1 MRLSIFGAIALVA
14 IATQAFAQS
23 RPSATNMRLL
33 GYSDLEGRSADQ
45 PVIHEQD
52 GRWIA
57 YIGHNGGSEANP
69 KPLNSLT
76 GKHEDNGTSIV
87 DVTDPRRPKYLHHIP
102 GAPGSDEQGGA
113 QTVQVCDGKALP
125 KGDAKKT
132 YLLRSFGT
140 SAHEIWD
147 VSNPVRP
154 ELLARIEGEQSTH
167 RNWWECNT
175 GIAYLASGVSGW
187 RAHRVLQVYDL
198 SNPEHPV
205 HIRDF
210 GLVGQQPG
218 ATEPVSTDLQSAIS
232 TGPDGNRVY
241 LGYGADKDG
250 ILQIVDREKL
260 LKGAKE
266 PTAQNL
272 LDPQVGRLDLSAL
285 TGAHSVFPVPGIKIA
300 EFAHDAA
307 STRNFVV
314 VTGQATA
321 AECQEPRQ
329 MAWFVDVTSESRPM
343 VVSSYTPF
351 ERSGDFCSR
360 GGRFGT
366 ASSNQNMT
374 PIYYQR
380 LMFFAA
386 FNAGV
391 RVVDMRD
398 PYQPIE
404 MAHYIPAVTPRAQPS
419 CATLDGKQHCVKVI
433 QTSNVEVDDRGY
445 IYIVDRADN
454 GMHILELTGAARRI
468 ANFSK

>member
-14 IATQAFAQS
+14 IATQAVAQS
-23 RPSATNMRLL
+23 RPSATNMKLL
-33 GYSDLEGRSADQ
+33 GYNELEGRSADQ
-45 PVIHEQD
+45 PVIHAQD
-52 GRWIA
+52 GSWIA
-57 YIGHNGGSEANP
+57 YIGHSGGSEANP

-76 GKHEDNGTSIV
+76 GKHEDNGTSIL

-102 GAPGSDEQGGA
+102 GAPGTDAQGGA
-113 QTVQVCDGKALP
+113 QTVQVCDGKTLP
-125 KGDAKKT
+125 KADPKKT

-147 VSNPVRP
+147 VSKPARP
-154 ELLARIEGEQSTH
+154 ELLARIEGEQGTH
-167 RNWWECNT
+167 RNSWECDT

-210 GLVGQQPG
+210 GLAGQQPG
-218 ATEPVSTDLQSAIS
+218 ATGPVPSDLQSAIS
-232 TGPDGNRVY
+232 TGPGGNRVY

-260 LKGAKE
+260 LQGARE
-266 PTAQNL
+266 PLAQNL
-272 LDPQVGRLDLSAL
+272 LEPQIGRLDLSAL
-285 TGAHSVFPVPGIKIA
+285 SGAHSVFPVPGIKIA

-314 VTGQATA
+314 VTGEATA
-321 AECQEPRQ
+321 AECQAPRQ
-329 MAWFVDVTSESRPM
+329 MAWFVDVSSEARPM
-343 VVSSYTPF
+343 VVSSYTPAQ
-351 ERSGDFCSR
+351 ESGDFCTR
-360 GGRFGT
+360 GGIFGT

-374 PIYYQR
+374 AIYYQR

-391 RVVDMRD
+391 RAVDIRD
-398 PYQPIE
+398 PYHPVE
-404 MAHYIPAVTPRAQPS
+404 VAHYIPAITPRADQR
-419 CATLDGKQHCVKVI
+419 CATVDGKQHCVKVI
-433 QTSNVEVDDRGY
+433 QTNNVEVDDRGY
-445 IYIVDRADN
+445 IYIVDRAGN